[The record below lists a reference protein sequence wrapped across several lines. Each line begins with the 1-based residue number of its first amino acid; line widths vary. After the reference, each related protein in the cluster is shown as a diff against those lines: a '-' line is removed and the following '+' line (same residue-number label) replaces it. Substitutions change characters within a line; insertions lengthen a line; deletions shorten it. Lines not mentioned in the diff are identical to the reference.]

1 MTVNYKYSHYTG
13 SISGPILKSIFA
25 LLTQDSLGEKYS
37 AAFYP
42 QVFPLTL
49 KRLRG
54 WEGGSFWTS
63 DFFWIT
69 QKRVE
74 IFPGGGR
81 GGGEL
86 PNVMYTGMCHWPG
99 SIFDLQKSRTG
110 PKFLK
115 FYSRTGPTF
124 WSFTPEQ
131 DPFLAIWS
139 PMPWLKCQK
148 SQLRL
153 SFVSC
158 SLMSSFL
165 FCKVFQAFYNWD
177 QFESGHMYSSLNL
190 TWFHHCG

>member
-25 LLTQDSLGEKYS
+25 LLPQDSLGEKYS

-54 WEGGSFWTS
+54 GGSFWPLRFLLDNSKTS
-63 DFFWIT
+63 WDFS
-69 QKRVE
+69 
-74 IFPGGGR
+74 G

-86 PNVMYTGMCHWPG
+86 PNVVYTGICHWPG

-115 FYSRTGPTF
+115 FYSRTDPTF

-131 DPFLAIWS
+131 DPFLTIWS

-165 FCKVFQAFYNWD
+165 SCKVFQAFYNWD